1 MNYHFAS
8 RPVKRFLD
16 SKASS
21 ELHTYL
27 TNTSYKFRGLQL
39 AARGPNSAQAQDDC
53 GQPRLSNHS
62 LLFNSYSAQVRV
74 NVSRVTPVVRHAQAL
89 GSISATLVTRV
100 KVECMGFSVPD
111 CYVLIGPRLGVIA

>member
-1 MNYHFAS
+1 M
-8 RPVKRFLD
+8 
-16 SKASS
+16 
-21 ELHTYL
+21 
-27 TNTSYKFRGLQL
+27 
-39 AARGPNSAQAQDDC
+39 
-53 GQPRLSNHS
+53 
-62 LLFNSYSAQVRV
+62 